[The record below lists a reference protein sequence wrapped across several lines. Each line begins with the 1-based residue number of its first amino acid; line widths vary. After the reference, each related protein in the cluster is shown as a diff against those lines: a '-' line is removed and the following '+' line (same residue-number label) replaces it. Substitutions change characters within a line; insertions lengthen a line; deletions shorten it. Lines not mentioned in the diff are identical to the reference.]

1 MITTKASIMIITIT
15 MAEAT
20 MAGVITTGAT
30 TTVMTAIMATM
41 ATMMTAGITIGSMD
55 AFGA

>member
-1 MITTKASIMIITIT
+1 MIITIT